1 MRETFQSKRSANN
14 ILTFRQNIVEPLRA
28 KCYVFNVCGA
38 NYKQF
43 GKTFSNRC
51 TLNVLRQTFVKRNEN
66 HLSKRNCAF
75 HLSDSRTLCRAADI
89 NVVETF

>member
-51 TLNVLRQTFVKRNEN
+51 TLNVLR
-66 HLSKRNCAF
+66 